1 MWNLAMYLKRKIKFC
16 TAKHKVNC
24 WVSRVFRGGS
34 IVGPLCLEN
43 SGPDRFVGMWGAP
56 SLGSIEHPS
65 ARLFACSVPFG
76 TLVQIPVPSP
86 KWVSGLIGCTI
97 WEIFP
102 KTISLLK
109 DTHEGMVCLELHSFC
124 QKMILPQLLN
134 IWCKICAVKSPH
146 LQLKYFC
153 SAG

>member
-1 MWNLAMYLKRKIKFC
+1 MWSLAMYLKSKIKFC
-16 TAKHKVNC
+16 TAKHGVNC
-24 WVSRVFRGGS
+24 WASRVFRAHS
-34 IVGPLCLEN
+34 IVGLLCLEN
-43 SGPDRFVGMWGAP
+43 SSPDMWGSP
-56 SLGSIEHPS
+56 SLGSTEHPS
-65 ARLFACSVPFG
+65 AKLLACSVPFG
-76 TLVQIPVPSP
+76 TLVQIPVPSL

-97 WEIFP
+97 WEIFL
-102 KTISLLK
+102 KTISLLR